1 MAHRICFI
9 GGDGVGP
16 ELVAHARRVLDALGV
31 QYQATE
37 AEAGYACYQKNGT
50 SIPDAT
56 VEAARASDA
65 VMFGAVT
72 TPPNVQGYR
81 SAIVALRKALEL
93 YANVRPSR
101 SYPNVPC
108 LRNDVDLVIVREN
121 TEGMYSGRERREGDT
136 AITERVITRA
146 GSERVLRFAYE
157 YAVRNGRKK
166 VTFVHKANVLRETCG
181 LFREVALQVAAQ
193 YPQIQTEEV
202 LVDAMA
208 MRLIKQ
214 PQDFQVIV
222 TTNMFGDILSD
233 EAAQVV
239 GGLGM
244 SPSGSYGP
252 RNALFEPTHGSA
264 PKYEGKDYVNPC
276 ATLLSLAMLLR
287 HLREEGAAMRLEGA
301 IALVLAEGRVRTADI
316 GGTAKTSEMV
326 REIMSKLNSV
336 QVAGNATMR

>member
-1 MAHRICFI
+1 M
-9 GGDGVGP
+9 
-16 ELVAHARRVLDALGV
+16 DALQVRYEGV
-31 QYQATE
+31 E
-37 AEAGYACYQKNGT
+37 ASAGYACYQRTGT
-50 SIPDAT
+50 SIPDET
-56 VEAARASDA
+56 VEAARGSEA

-72 TPPNVQGYR
+72 TPPNVAGYK
-81 SAIVALRKALEL
+81 SAIVALRKALDL
-93 YANVRPSR
+93 YANVRPCR

-108 LRNDVDLVIVREN
+108 LRPDVNLVIVREN

-136 AITERVITRA
+136 AIGERVITRK

-157 YAVRNGRKK
+157 YALKNGRRK

-181 LFREVALQVAAQ
+181 LFREVALEVAKQHAT
-193 YPQIQTEEV
+193 ITTDEV

-214 PQDFQVIV
+214 PQEFEVVV

-244 SPSGSYGP
+244 APSGSYGVK
-252 RNALFEPTHGSA
+252 NALFEPTHGSA

-276 ATLLSLAMLLR
+276 ATLLSLKMLLEYIGEKDAAAR
-287 HLREEGAAMRLEGA
+287 LDGAVMK
-301 IALVLAEGRVRTADI
+301 VLAEGRVLTADI
-316 GGTAKTSEMV
+316 GGSAKTSEMV
-326 REIMSKLNSV
+326 GAIVKAL
-336 QVAGNATMR
+336 GN

>member
-16 ELVAHARRVLDALGV
+16 ELVAHARRVMDALGV
-31 QYQATE
+31 RYEGVE
-37 AEAGYACYQKNGT
+37 ASAGYACYQRT
-50 SIPDAT
+50 DTPIPDET
-56 VEAARASDA
+56 IDAARNAEA

-72 TPPNVQGYR
+72 TPPNIPNYR
-81 SAIVALRKALEL
+81 SAIVSLRKALDL
-93 YANVRPSR
+93 YANVRPCR

-108 LRNDVDLVIVREN
+108 LRRDVDLVIVREN

-136 AITERVITRA
+136 AIGERVITRA

-157 YAVRNGRKK
+157 YALGHGRQK

-181 LFREVALQVAAQ
+181 LFREVALEVAKQ
-193 YPQIQTEEV
+193 YAGITTEEV

-208 MRLIKQ
+208 MRLVKQ
-214 PQDFQVIV
+214 PQDFEVVV

-244 SPSGSYGP
+244 APSGSYGAK
-252 RNALFEPTHGSA
+252 NALFEPTHGSA

-276 ATLLSLAMLLR
+276 ATLLSLKMLLE
-287 HLREEGAAMRLEGA
+287 HIGEKDAASRLDGA
-301 IALVLAEGRVRTADI
+301 IMRVLAEGRVLTADI
-316 GGTAKTSEMV
+316 GGKAKTSEMV
-326 REIMSKLNSV
+326 GAIVKAMQS
-336 QVAGNATMR
+336 

>member
-16 ELVAHARRVLDALGV
+16 ELVAHARRVMDALHV
-31 QYQATE
+31 QYE
-37 AEAGYACYQKNGT
+37 AVEASAGYACYQKNGT

-56 VEAARASDA
+56 VEAARSAEA

-72 TPPNVQGYR
+72 TPPNVAGYK
-81 SAIVALRKALEL
+81 SAIVALRKALDL
-93 YANVRPSR
+93 YANVRPCR

-108 LRNDVDLVIVREN
+108 LRPDVNLVIVREN

-146 GSERVLRFAYE
+146 GSERILRFAYE
-157 YAVRNGRKK
+157 YALKNGRGK

-181 LFREVALQVAAQ
+181 LFREVALEVAGK
-193 YPQIQTEEV
+193 YPQVQTDEV

-214 PQDFQVIV
+214 PQEFEVVV

-233 EAAQVV
+233 EAAQIV

-244 SPSGSYGP
+244 APSGSYGAK
-252 RNALFEPTHGSA
+252 NALFEPTHGSA
-264 PKYEGKDYVNPC
+264 PKYEGRDYVNPC
-276 ATLLSLAMLLR
+276 ATLLSLKMLLEYIGEKDAAAR
-287 HLREEGAAMRLEGA
+287 LDGAVMR
-301 IALVLAEGRVRTADI
+301 VLAEGRVLTADI
-316 GGTAKTSEMV
+316 SGKAKTSEMV
-326 REIMSKLNSV
+326 EAIVKAL
-336 QVAGNATMR
+336 GN